1 MQLMNMPGKI
11 SLLISTSPSPP
22 QPQYII
28 IFLPPWIWCSLDLY
42 WISEDIKT
50 WIFGISLSFVALLP
64 IFEVK
69 PLIHWNGGKTNFTA
83 TGTAVF
89 SPGWIGS
96 TSQMRKLTHVQA
108 PWGLGPRAG
117 PAHITQTVDKK
128 KKGPYLALRPQSK
141 RLRAESLPYR
151 LVFKKT
157 KQSWGPC

>member
-50 WIFGISLSFVALLP
+50 WIFGISLSFVASD
-64 IFEVK
+64 
-69 PLIHWNGGKTNFTA
+69 PLKWGKTNFTA

-128 KKGPYLALRPQSK
+128 KKGPYLVLRPQSK

>member
-50 WIFGISLSFVALLP
+50 WIFGISLSFVASD
-64 IFEVK
+64 
-69 PLIHWNGGKTNFTA
+69 PLKWGKTNFTA
-83 TGTAVF
+83 TGTDVF

-157 KQSWGPC
+157 KQSWGPF

>member
-11 SLLISTSPSPP
+11 SLLFSTSPSPP

-69 PLIHWNGGKTNFTA
+69 PLIHWNGGKLTLQPLEQLFLAQAGLEHQPNEEA
-83 TGTAVF
+83 NPCSSSVGTRPQSRS
-89 SPGWIGS
+89 SPHHSDCG
-96 TSQMRKLTHVQA
+96 Q
-108 PWGLGPRAG
+108 
-117 PAHITQTVDKK
+117 K
-128 KKGPYLALRPQSK
+128 KKGPYLVLRPQSK

>member
-50 WIFGISLSFVALLP
+50 WIFGISLSFVASD
-64 IFEVK
+64 
-69 PLIHWNGGKTNFTA
+69 PLKWGKTNFTA

-128 KKGPYLALRPQSK
+128 KRDHIWYWGHKAKGWGLNHFPTDWSSRRQN
-141 RLRAESLPYR
+141 RAGDPANH
-151 LVFKKT
+151 
-157 KQSWGPC
+157 QAA